1 MPLITE
7 LHTATRTTLLDLG
20 CSSRIRTHTQA
31 LTDKLTHTL
40 TNKKTNT
47 CTRALTNAHKH
58 KDKHAHAHTRSRT
71 SSRTCSLRQTRA
83 HAPTRTLTN
92 TKQRH
97 RCSALLRTAVH
108 RAHSPTALQARE
120 STPGERPNKTAE
132 TASINT
138 TPSTDA
144 NHVTAQPII
153 YRLP

>member
-58 KDKHAHAHTRSRT
+58 KDKHAHAHTR
-71 SSRTCSLRQTRA
+71 SRTCSLRQTRA